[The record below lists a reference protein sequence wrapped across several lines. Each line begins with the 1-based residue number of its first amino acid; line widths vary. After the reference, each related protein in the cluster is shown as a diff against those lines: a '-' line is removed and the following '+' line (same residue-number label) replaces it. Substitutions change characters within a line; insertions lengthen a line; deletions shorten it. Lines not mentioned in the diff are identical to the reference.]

1 MSTSRHTI
9 AYSASP
15 LLASRTPVWRSRFVL
30 AMLGVAFVGLA
41 ARAVYVQVIGNDFFQ
56 KQGEA
61 RFARTIE
68 LPPSRG
74 RVLDRNGLILASSVP
89 AYGIWADGGDATSPK
104 IGELA
109 TLLGMSKSTVAARI
123 KSSSGGFVYI
133 KRQVDEATRER
144 IKALG
149 IKGVSDTKEYKR
161 QYPEGAAA
169 AHVVGFTNIEN
180 KGLEGVELAFN
191 TQLSGHAGS
200 RRVIKDRAGAIIE
213 DLRDIVPAVN
223 GQDVQLSID
232 SKVQFFAYDQLRNAV
247 TAHNAKSGSAVVL
260 DAQSGE
266 VLAMANY
273 PSYDPSDRRQLTG
286 ALLRNR
292 AITDTFEP
300 GSTIKP
306 FAVALALQRGLVTPQ
321 TKFQTAPGYIDI
333 GRHRISDSH
342 EHGVLSVAQ
351 IVEKSSNVGTVKIAM
366 DLPAQAM
373 WQTFTEVGIG
383 QKPIVPFPGAATGR
397 LRSYEAWRTVE
408 KATKSYGYGLSA
420 SLFQLA
426 RAYTV
431 FARNG
436 DMAPI
441 TMLKSTKPVTGIPV
455 FTPEVAR
462 QMRDMLVLATGDE
475 GTAPKAQTLGYSVA
489 GKTGTARKVEGKKYV
504 QKYHA
509 FFVGYAPA
517 DKPRVVVAV
526 MIDEPRKGQFY
537 GGLVAAPVF
546 SQTVQNTLRIMG
558 LQPDQAVQPNIN
570 AVGVEESF

>member
-1 MSTSRHTI
+1 MRSSRHTI
-9 AYSASP
+9 AFSASP

-30 AMLGVAFVGLA
+30 AVLALAFVTLA
-41 ARAVYVQVIGNDFFQ
+41 GRAVYVQLLGNDFFQ

-89 AYGIWADGGDATSPK
+89 AFGIWADGANPSDPNMGQ
-104 IGELA
+104 LA
-109 TLLGMSKSTVAARI
+109 KLLGMNKNAVAEHI
-123 KSSSGGFVYI
+123 KRSADGFVYL

-149 IKGVSDTKEYKR
+149 MVGVSDTKEYKR
-161 QYPEGAAA
+161 LYPEGDAA

-200 RRVIKDRAGAIIE
+200 RRVIKDRMGSIIE
-213 DLRDIVPAVN
+213 DLRDVITPVN

-232 SKVQFFAYDQLRNAV
+232 SKVQFFAYDQLRTAV
-247 TAHNAKSGSAVVL
+247 ELHKAKGGSAVVL

-273 PSYDPSDRRQLTG
+273 PSYNPSDRHNLTG
-286 ALLRNR
+286 ELLRNR
-292 AITDTFEP
+292 TITDTFEP
-300 GSTIKP
+300 GSTMKP
-306 FAVALALQRGLVTPQ
+306 FVVALALERGVVTP
-321 TKFQTAPGYIDI
+321 TTTYQTAPGYIDI

-342 EHGVLSVAQ
+342 EHGVLNVTQ
-351 IVEKSSNVGTVKIAM
+351 IVEKSSNVGTVKISM
-366 DLPAQAM
+366 DLSAQAM
-373 WQTFTEVGIG
+373 WTTFTQVGIG
-383 QKPIVPFPGAATGR
+383 QKPVVPFPGAASGR
-397 LRSYEAWRTVE
+397 LRGYESWRPVE
-408 KATKSYGYGLSA
+408 KATMSYGYGLST

-426 RAYTV
+426 RAYTI

-436 DMAPI
+436 DMAPL
-441 TMLKSTKPVTGIPV
+441 TMIKANGAVTGTPV
-455 FTPEVAR
+455 FSPKVAG
-462 QMRDMLVLATGDE
+462 QMRDMLALATGDE
-475 GTAPKAQTLGYSVA
+475 GTAPRAQTLGYSVA
-489 GKTGTARKVEGKKYV
+489 GKMGTARKVEGESYGKKYR
-504 QKYHA
+504 A

-526 MIDEPRKGQFY
+526 MIDEPGKGQFY
-537 GGLVAAPVF
+537 GGIVAAPVF

-570 AVGVEESF
+570 AVGAQESF

>member
-1 MSTSRHTI
+1 MRSSRHTI

-30 AMLGVAFVGLA
+30 ALLGVAFVGLA
-41 ARAVYVQVIGNDFFQ
+41 GRAAYVQLVGNDFFQ

-61 RFARTIE
+61 RFARTID

-89 AYGIWADGGDATSPK
+89 AYGIWADGADVANPS

-109 TLLGMSKSTVAARI
+109 KLLDMNKNAVAERI
-123 KSSSGGFVYI
+123 KRSADGFVYL
-133 KRQVDEATRER
+133 KRQVDEPTRER
-144 IKALG
+144 IKALRMT
-149 IKGVSDTKEYKR
+149 GVSDTKEYKR
-161 QYPEGAAA
+161 QYPEGEAA

-180 KGLEGVELAFN
+180 NGLEGVELAFN
-191 TQLSGHAGS
+191 TQLSGFAGS
-200 RRVIKDRAGAIIE
+200 RRVLKDRMGAIIE
-213 DLRDIVPAVN
+213 DLRDVVPPVN

-232 SKVQFFAYDQLRNAV
+232 SKVQFFAFDQLRKAV
-247 TAHNAKSGSAVVL
+247 QLHNAKSGSAVVL

-273 PSYDPSDRRQLTG
+273 PSYNPSDRRNLTG
-286 ALLRNR
+286 EMLRNR
-292 AITDTFEP
+292 TITDTFEP

-306 FAVALALQRGLVTPQ
+306 FAVALALQRGMVTPQ
-321 TKFQTAPGYIDI
+321 SKFQTAPGYIDI
-333 GRHRISDSH
+333 GRHRISDSK
-342 EHGVLSVAQ
+342 EHGELSVTQ

-373 WQTFTEVGIG
+373 WQTYTEVGIG
-383 QKPIVPFPGAATGR
+383 QKPVVPFPGAASGR
-397 LRSYEAWRTVE
+397 LRNYESWRTVE
-408 KATKSYGYGLSA
+408 KATMSYGYGLST

-431 FARNG
+431 FARDG
-436 DMAPI
+436 DLAPL
-441 TMLKSTKPVTGIPV
+441 TMLKTTQAVSGIPV
-455 FTPEVAR
+455 FTPEVTQ
-462 QMRDMLVLATGDE
+462 QMRVMLALATGDE

-504 QKYHA
+504 QKYRA

-526 MIDEPRKGQFY
+526 MIDEPRKGLYY